1 MLNRYMGDV
10 MKKHIL
16 VVSQNFYPE
25 QFRINDICQEWI
37 KLGYK
42 VTVLTG
48 IPNYPKGD
56 FYEGY
61 GLGKKRKEIWEG
73 IEIIRIP
80 IIPRKNNKLFLAL
93 NYMSFVVSGFFWSI
107 VNKISA
113 DYVFIYETSP
123 MTQALPGVWYA
134 KRKCIPC
141 YIYVLD
147 LWPENV
153 ESVLNIHNK
162 MVLRPIDFLVDYVY
176 KRCDKIFT
184 SSNSFIYKIQ
194 QRGININKLEFW
206 PQYAED
212 FYCKYTGDENVKE
225 IPQDGILNLTFAG
238 NVGYAQGLDI
248 LAESAV
254 KLKEQE
260 IKVRFNIIGD
270 GRYKNTLLELVKA
283 ENVVEYFNFI
293 DKKPAKDIP
302 KYFAYSD
309 AALITLA
316 KSEVFS
322 MTIPAKLQSC
332 MACGIPILAA
342 IDGEAQSI
350 IKEADCGLCCDS
362 SDAIGL
368 TNIIIAFKDMQDK
381 EIKSYAK
388 NAFDYYN
395 KHFDKR
401 MLLEKVNKYFNK

>member
-1 MLNRYMGDV
+1 

-37 KLGYK
+37 EKGYK

-48 IPNYPKGD
+48 IPNYPIGD
-56 FYEGY
+56 FYDGY
-61 GLGKKRKEIWEG
+61 GLREKRKEIWEG

-93 NYMSFVVSGFFWSI
+93 NYMSFVVSGFLWCLM
-107 VNKISA
+107 NKITA

-134 KRKCIPC
+134 KRKKIPC
-141 YIYVLD
+141 YIYVMD

-153 ESVLNIHNK
+153 ESVLGIHNK
-162 MVLRPIDFLVDYVY
+162 MILSPISFLVDYVY

-184 SSNSFIYKIQ
+184 SSNSFISKIQ
-194 QRGININKLEFW
+194 QRGIEKEKLEFW

-212 FYCKYTGDENVKE
+212 FYCKYTGDESVKE

-238 NVGYAQGLDI
+238 NVGYAQGLDV
-248 LAESAV
+248 LVDSALM
-254 KLKEQE
+254 LKEKT

-270 GRYKNTLLELVKA
+270 GRYKSKLLEQVKA
-283 ENVVEYFNFI
+283 KNVQEYFNFI
-293 DKKPAKDIP
+293 EKKPAKDIP

-316 KSEVFS
+316 KSDVFS

-332 MACGIPILAA
+332 MACGMPIIAA

-350 IKEADCGLCCDS
+350 IKEAECGLCCDS
-362 SDAIGL
+362 GDAIGL
-368 TNIIIAFKDMQDK
+368 TNIILTLKNEQNKQK
-381 EIKSYAK
+381 EKYAE
-388 NAFDYYN
+388 NALCYYETHFN
-395 KHFDKR
+395 KQ
-401 MLLEKVNKYFNK
+401 MLLEKINKYFNK